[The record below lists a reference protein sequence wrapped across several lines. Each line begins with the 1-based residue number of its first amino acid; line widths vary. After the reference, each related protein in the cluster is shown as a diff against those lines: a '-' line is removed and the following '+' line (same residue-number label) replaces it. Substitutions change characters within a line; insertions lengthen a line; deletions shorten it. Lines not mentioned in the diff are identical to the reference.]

1 MDSARHVIKR
11 ILSPRFLTSSTFYD
25 VASPIHESLQMG
37 EYALDFDAAWLHVA
51 ADGRRI
57 EAASVQGDLHVLN
70 PETGELEAV
79 SAAAAL
85 ADFGLSG
92 LDGGG
97 RTVMRVVALSTAAV
111 GQCGLTPG

>member
-1 MDSARHVIKR
+1 VS
-11 ILSPRFLTSSTFYD
+11 FYD
-25 VASPIHESLQMG
+25 VAGTIHAILQTG
-37 EYALDFDAAWLHVA
+37 EYALDFDAAWRHVA

-57 EAASVQGDLHVLN
+57 EAASLQGNLHVLN
-70 PETGELEAV
+70 PETGELEPV

-97 RTVMRVVALSTAAV
+97 RTVMRVVALSTATA
-111 GQCGLTPG
+111 GQCRLTPR